1 MIRKV
6 FQHWG
11 RHNKLRFSRT
21 ILLFAVS
28 AARLHG
34 QVFVVSGGSSSLYE
48 AQGGTITAKGES
60 YNASVGAGVI
70 DGQFFGGANLTK
82 VIANS
87 TYIFG
92 HDYIRFVLP
101 TDVFDSSHY
110 LVAVGAGVAAKIQN
124 TDVFAFGGA
133 TSNSFA
139 SPLFQGFRAE
149 NPAGILFLKRR
160 LNRTFDLTSNFVFSD
175 QTTAIG
181 ALRWQPADRLSLA
194 AAGGIGANQ
203 PYGAVSFDF
212 ERSWITTKAAYI
224 ETGSQFHRVA
234 VDTPLMSEPDK
245 GNVLVTVRPIR
256 NLSLSGGRQNFLSPV
271 ANSNNNVA
279 SAVDQASANLHLV
292 GTGLSASFY
301 HSTYLGN
308 FNNATS
314 FIADRQFLSRIRAS
328 ASFFQ
333 SRPNNAPKTQSFIA
347 SFSEIITPRL
357 NVSEFVTHS
366 QGQTSVSFGGGF
378 LSNLASVTAEYQTYY
393 VPQNNSAPFE
403 QALIVDLQLHL
414 LRGVSLHGATF
425 VAPDGK
431 LRYTADAQALAVRQ
445 GQSGA
450 PGSVHLASQPAI
462 ASNLVHGKVVDVQGN
477 AISGAAILIDQV
489 LVYSNDDGEFEVR
502 ERKPHVHDFKV
513 LGDQFLDGFA
523 YRVISAPHS
532 IRGTGEKE
540 PGIVVVVERIATA
553 RK

>member
-1 MIRKV
+1 
-6 FQHWG
+6 
-11 RHNKLRFSRT
+11 LRFSKA
-21 ILLFAVS
+21 ILLIAVS

-70 DGQFFGGANLTK
+70 DGQVVGGANLTK
-82 VIANS
+82 VIGSS

-92 HDYIRFVLP
+92 DDYIRFVLP
-101 TDVFDSSHY
+101 TDIFDSSHY
-110 LVAVGAGVAAKIQN
+110 LVAAGAGVKTELWS

-139 SPLFQGFRAE
+139 SPLFQGFKAE
-149 NPAGILFLKRR
+149 SPAGILFLKKR
-160 LNRTFDLTSNFVFSD
+160 LNRSFDLTSNFVFSG

-181 ALRWQPADRLSLA
+181 ALRWQPADKLNLA
-194 AAGGIGANQ
+194 VAGGVGANQ

-212 ERSWITTKAAYI
+212 ERPWITTKAAYI
-224 ETGSQFHRVA
+224 EAGSQFHRVA

-256 NLSLSGGRQNFLSPV
+256 RLSLSGGRQNFLSPV
-271 ANSNNNVA
+271 PHSNTNVA
-279 SAVDQASANLHLV
+279 SAVDQASASLLFMA
-292 GTGLSASFY
+292 TGLSGSFY
-301 HSTYLGN
+301 HSTYHGN
-308 FNNATS
+308 LNNATS
-314 FIADRQFLSRIRAS
+314 FTADRQFLSRIRAS
-328 ASFFQ
+328 ASFLQ
-333 SRPNNAPKTQSFIA
+333 SRPNNAPKTQSLIA

-357 NVSEFVTHS
+357 NVSEFVTRS

-378 LSNLASVTAEYQTYY
+378 LSNLVSITAEYQTYY
-393 VPQNNSAPFE
+393 VPQNNAAPFE
-403 QALIVDLQLHL
+403 QALIIDLQLHL
-414 LRGVSLHGATF
+414 FRGISLHGATF

-445 GQSGA
+445 GQSST
-450 PGSVHLASQPAI
+450 PGPVQLASQPAI
-462 ASNLVHGKVVDVQGN
+462 ASNLIHGKVVDAQGR
-477 AISGAAILIDQV
+477 AISGAAIMIDQI

-502 ERKPHVHDFKV
+502 ERKPHVHEFKV

-523 YRVISAPHS
+523 YRVLSAPHT